1 MGLDRNFREGD
12 YVKVV
17 KSWEYDV
24 ENGIPLYPPNSDVM
38 DLVLGGEIGRIDKK
52 CTSQYCRMSFDC
64 FPGMHMHV
72 PYFAL
77 EKVESPNQTGGRT
90 MSDERKWIASDGVT
104 ELKPG
109 MLVLGRDII
118 SRWTVDIFSHIES
131 DSPHEFVCA
140 GGSVHTMCLPL
151 EGNEHMAGTTLP
163 IPIKEKPFEWGE
175 KVLVWSDNCNE
186 PKPAIFIKE
195 IEGRSEEGRFLVL
208 TRKRCTIPTFH
219 QYCIRAPLDA
229 DAEQE

>member
-109 MLVLGRDII
+109 MLVLVRDSI
-118 SRWTVDIFSHIES
+118 SSWTVDIFSHIER

-140 GGSVHTMCLPL
+140 GGSVHTRCIPL

-163 IPIKEKPFEWGE
+163 IPIKEKPFEWDE
-175 KVLVWSDNCNE
+175 KVLVWCDGE
-186 PKPAIFIKE
+186 DEKKPAIFICDCGADEKYRYKV
-195 IEGRSEEGRFLVL
+195 ILKGTDRL
-208 TRKRCTIPTFH
+208 TLW
-219 QYCIRAPLDA
+219 QYCERAPLDA
-229 DAEQE
+229 DAEPR